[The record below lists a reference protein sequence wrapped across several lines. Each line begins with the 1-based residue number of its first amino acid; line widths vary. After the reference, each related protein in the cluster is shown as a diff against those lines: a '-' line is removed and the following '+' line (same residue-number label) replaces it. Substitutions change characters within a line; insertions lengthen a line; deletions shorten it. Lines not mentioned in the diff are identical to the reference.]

1 MRISSKAILDQIPV
15 AHIYQYLQ
23 DKENA
28 SKKQNGGKGVGSATA
43 SRKAKNDAISAM
55 TREMAK

>member
-1 MRISSKAILDQIPV
+1 MKISSKNILDQIPM
-15 AHIYQYLQ
+15 AHIVQYLS

-28 SKKQNGGKGVGSATA
+28 SKKQNGGKRVGSDAA